1 MPGGLDRERSPG
13 TGEGLEV
20 ERISETRL
28 RQRRLIHTVL
38 LLVIV
43 ATLPCYCA
51 GAILLG
57 LARDGSRQ
65 GTATLPAAPTLDL
78 THQDGPTS
86 THTLLPTITPLP
98 AQPLASPTPP
108 RGGTLVTPGQFVTP
122 PATWTPQPP
131 TATWTLP
138 PTATV
143 FFYTSTPA
151 PTVTFT
157 FTWTPTVQI
166 ITNTPPA
173 TATTEPPTA
182 TSPPTATPTATSSVP
197 TATTEP
203 PPTPTQ
209 EELGP

>member
-1 MPGGLDRERSPG
+1 M
-13 TGEGLEV
+13 
-20 ERISETRL
+20 ERITEARL

-38 LLVIV
+38 LLIIV

-57 LARDGSRQ
+57 LARDGSRT
-65 GTATLPAAPTLDL
+65 GTATVPAVPTVDL
-78 THQDGPTS
+78 TRQIGPTA
-86 THTLLPTITPLP
+86 TYTLLPTITPLP
-98 AQPLASPTPP
+98 AQPFVTPTPP

-122 PATWTPQPP
+122 PPTWTPRPP

-143 FFYTSTPA
+143 AILTSTPA
-151 PTVTFT
+151 PTVTYT

-173 TATTEPPTA
+173 TATFTETPP
-182 TSPPTATPTATSSVP
+182 PTATSSVP

>member
-1 MPGGLDRERSPG
+1 M
-13 TGEGLEV
+13 
-20 ERISETRL
+20 ERITETRL

-38 LLVIV
+38 LLIIV

-57 LARDGSRQ
+57 LAREDSQQ
-65 GTATLPAAPTLDL
+65 GLATLPAAATLDL
-78 THQDGPTS
+78 TRQAGATA
-86 THTLLPTITPLP
+86 TNTLLPTITPLP
-98 AQPLASPTPP
+98 VQPLGTPTPP

-122 PATWTPQPP
+122 PPTWTPQPP
-131 TATWTLP
+131 PATWTLP
-138 PTATV
+138 PTAT
-143 FFYTSTPA
+143 FAFYTSTPA

-166 ITNTPPA
+166 ITNTPPPTVT
-173 TATTEPPTA
+173 TAPPTE
-182 TSPPTATPTATSSVP
+182 TPPPTATSSVP

-209 EELGP
+209 EDLGP

>member
-1 MPGGLDRERSPG
+1 VSCGPDRERSPG
-13 TGEGLEV
+13 IGEGLEV
-20 ERISETRL
+20 ERITEARL

-65 GTATLPAAPTLDL
+65 GTATVPAAPTVDL
-78 THQDGPTS
+78 THQIGPTS
-86 THTLLPTITPLP
+86 TNTLLPTITPLP
-98 AQPLASPTPP
+98 AQPLATPTPP

-122 PATWTPQPP
+122 PPTWTPRPP
-131 TATWTLP
+131 TATWTLTW
-138 PTATV
+138 TATV
-143 FFYTSTPA
+143 E
-151 PTVTFT
+151 
-157 FTWTPTVQI
+157 I
-166 ITNTPPA
+166 ITNTPPP
-173 TATTEPPTA
+173 TATFTETPPPTA
-182 TSPPTATPTATSSVP
+182 TSSEP